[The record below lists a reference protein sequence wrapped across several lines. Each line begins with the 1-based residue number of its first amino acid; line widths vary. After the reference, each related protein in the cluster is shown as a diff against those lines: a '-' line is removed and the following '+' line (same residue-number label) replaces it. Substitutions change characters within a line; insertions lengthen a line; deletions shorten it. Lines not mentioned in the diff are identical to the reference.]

1 MGLAGAALAEILRD
15 PIRIKRLDDLQRTHS
30 GARAQLSRMRRG
42 NTALGSGSIQV
53 ISGGTNGPRSTKVP
67 YFTARKSAF
76 IGANA
81 LAIDVERLTSDDML
95 FAATH
100 GSCRRRQLRLAGSQ
114 DFLRHHTAGLRLSAS
129 PACGHAQH
137 AKGDDTVR
145 V

>member
-1 MGLAGAALAEILRD
+1 
-15 PIRIKRLDDLQRTHS
+15 
-30 GARAQLSRMRRG
+30 MRRG

-81 LAIDVERLTSDDML
+81 LAIDVERLASDDML
-95 FAATH
+95 FVATH
-100 GSCRRRQLRLAGSQ
+100 GSRRRLRLAGCQ

-129 PACGHAQH
+129 PACGKAQH
-137 AKGDDTVR
+137 AKADDTLR
-145 V
+145 L